1 MVLVNRHRARRS
13 WGRRHSGNR
22 LEPPD
27 ENRSS
32 VKVCNLCAEIRKRAF
47 LKRSKDPSVEPSS
60 TKTTSILTGIVGAN
74 ASNSA
79 IKSGKF
85 SSSFKNG
92 IITEISGWSMHFPS
106 SPCDYDIVSYFI
118 IGRICIKT
126 SLYFV
131 FSHLFFPVFP
141 AVRNKSFW
149 EPLTDTVINIQFHVL
164 HKKSEPAPP

>member
-1 MVLVNRHRARRS
+1 
-13 WGRRHSGNR
+13 
-22 LEPPD
+22 
-27 ENRSS
+27 
-32 VKVCNLCAEIRKRAF
+32 
-47 LKRSKDPSVEPSS
+47 
-60 TKTTSILTGIVGAN
+60 
-74 ASNSA
+74 
-79 IKSGKF
+79 
-85 SSSFKNG
+85 
-92 IITEISGWSMHFPS
+92 MHFPS